1 VIEAMHLYCTYAHG
15 ICSDRKLVP
24 PRRTDHPDKV
34 FRSFPPYAI
43 SRVLPC
49 RSREGMQMLLRLTLQ
64 VCVGAG
70 AERRALFLRAFYSVC
85 PCAETA
91 LRVVQTRAL
100 RSRLSPKENEQRTP

>member
-1 VIEAMHLYCTYAHG
+1 MIEAMHTVCTHTEYAATG
-15 ICSDRKLVP
+15 SWF
-24 PRRTDHPDKV
+24 RRVGLTTRTK
-34 FRSFPPYAI
+34 FSALSPPYAI
-43 SRVLPC
+43 LRVLPC

-70 AERRALFLRAFYSVC
+70 AVRRALFLRAFYSVC

-91 LRVVQTRAL
+91 LRVLQTRAL